1 MKKILFICWGNIC
14 RSPAAALQLNDTVR
28 REGLEDEFLAAS
40 AGVSDEEEGNGVYP
54 PMRRLLEARGIDCSG
69 HRAHKLRR
77 GEAEGYEL
85 LICMDELTI
94 GRTRRLLGPDGDGGR
109 IRNLLDYAGRKGEEI
124 DDPWYTRDFDL
135 AMREI
140 EEGCRGLLDTLKG
153 PLTLDF
159 SRCVERA
166 ELYDEMREK
175 MRWQS
180 WYGSNLDALWDIL
193 TGLEYEG
200 RSFRLLLPPE
210 DSPVASY
217 ANLVRETF
225 REAGRLAE

>member
-14 RSPAAALQLNDTVR
+14 RSPAAALLFNDTVR

-94 GRTRRLLGPDGDGGR
+94 GRTRRFFGGDPDGK
-109 IRNLLDYAGRKGEEI
+109 IRNLLDYAGRPGEEI
-124 DDPWYTRDFDL
+124 DDPWYTREFET

-140 EEGCRGLLDTLKG
+140 ELGCRALFETLRDDTLV
-153 PLTLDF
+153 LDL
-159 SRCVERA
+159 SACGDRE
-166 ELYDEMREK
+166 ELYAVLREG
-175 MRWQS
+175 MDLPE
-180 WYGSNLDALWDIL
+180 YFGGNLDALWDVL
-193 TGLEYEG
+193 TEPTY
-200 RSFRLLLPPE
+200 RARRCRLVLPPE
-210 DSPVASY
+210 DSPLASY
-217 ANLVRETF
+217 AHLVEETF
-225 REAGRLAE
+225 REAQLLAE